1 MAAAASAAA
10 AVRGGEG
17 DREAYVG
24 VRGLK
29 SKVRERVEGARKREK
44 ERETVAFASTIKTL
58 LQSSFSKKFASLAFY
73 SPYFDITISTTT
85 TTTVAAFASFLALAR
100 LSPLPNPAS
109 GK

>member
-29 SKVRERVEGARKREK
+29 SKVRERVEGARKRERK
-44 ERETVAFASTIKTL
+44 RDSSDREHYKNPVTVQFFQKNCKFSL
-58 LQSSFSKKFASLAFY
+58 L
-73 SPYFDITISTTT
+73 
-85 TTTVAAFASFLALAR
+85 
-100 LSPLPNPAS
+100 
-109 GK
+109 